1 MLRTVL
7 SSEFSDGAGRG
18 DEVQVLWGLA
28 AVVRTARLAGRR
40 CPEQRRGGIRSPLN
54 KTPLAAGA
62 QQTVRE
68 AGRAAETSGRRRPQ
82 QSGKRLQP
90 RGQRGTVNFQRQAD
104 SGANRVSFN

>member
-62 QQTVRE
+62 QQTVRGNGNPLQCSCLENPRDGE
-68 AGRAAETSGRRRPQ
+68 AWWATVSG
-82 QSGKRLQP
+82 G
-90 RGQRGTVNFQRQAD
+90 
-104 SGANRVSFN
+104 